1 MKTWKSLVASVKT
14 YGIGAVIFA
23 SAMTQAHAQS
33 RDIAAIAESVDE
45 TGGALGSA
53 AWTMIALVG
62 FVTTAVGVFKMV
74 KAKENREGLG
84 LGLGMTIGGAVM
96 AALPFLIGA
105 FSQTGFG
112 EGASGLDRINVD

>member
-62 FVTTAVGVFKMV
+62 FVF
-74 KAKENREGLG
+74 ENSRGQY
-84 LGLGMTIGGAVM
+84 
-96 AALPFLIGA
+96 
-105 FSQTGFG
+105 SH
-112 EGASGLDRINVD
+112 

>member
-1 MKTWKSLVASVKT
+1 MKTVKSLVASIKT
-14 YGIGAVIFA
+14 YGLGAVIFA
-23 SAMTQAHAQS
+23 AAMSQASAQRDVA
-33 RDIAAIAESVDE
+33 DIAQSVDE

-62 FVTTAVGVFKMV
+62 FVTTGVGVFKMI
-74 KAKENREGLG
+74 KAKENREGMG
-84 LGLGMTIGGAVM
+84 MGLGMTIGGAVM